1 MERFTDLLFLAQ
13 VALLFGALSWWL
25 TPARHPGRAMLVIT
39 AWVALLGYLS
49 LAGYF
54 ANFRSLPPRILPA
67 VLLPLVAGLV
77 LLLSAGA
84 RDLLART
91 PPQWPIYAQ
100 SFRVVMELI
109 LWLLYLQHRAP
120 AIMTFEGRNV
130 DILVGLTA
138 IPVGYLCFVR
148 RTWSPR
154 VALWWNVAGI
164 LILLNVVV
172 HAQLSTPSPLRVF
185 VTDPPVTFIAY
196 WPYILLPGFLV
207 PLAWLLHAASL
218 IQLTRLRG

>member
-49 LAGYF
+49 LGGYF

-84 RDLLART
+84 RDLLSRT

-109 LWLLYLQHRAP
+109 LWLLSLQHRAP

-138 IPVGYLCFVR
+138 IPVGYLCFVH

-185 VTDPPVTFIAY
+185 VTDPPLTFIAY

-218 IQLTRLRG
+218 IQLRRPM

>member
-13 VALLFGALSWWL
+13 VALLFGALSLWL

-49 LAGYF
+49 LGGYF

-67 VLLPLVAGLV
+67 LLVPLLAGFVLLRSL
-77 LLLSAGA
+77 GA
-84 RDLLART
+84 RELLART

-109 LWLLYLQHRAP
+109 LWLLYLQDRAP

-154 VALWWNVAGI
+154 VAFWWNVAGI

-172 HAQLSTPSPLRVF
+172 HAQLSTPSPFRVF

-218 IQLTRLRG
+218 IRLRAGR